1 MESPFKKFMKT
12 VGLFILLVS
21 IAFIG
26 FRYNKLKNDGTLDDV
41 LKLSG
46 TKQDTEYVKGELAD
60 PYKASNSDDSKNEKV
75 ESNSSKNSF
84 FTEEKNYDDY
94 YNKFNF
100 DNFILIYEGEQKAQ
114 ETIILMNRLIQD
126 ADDPLYS
133 KPMVEFVNFNGLATT
148 SIGPAD
154 LEEYKLVLNQAK
166 ADVKGSSCNIE
177 FGYTKLNAIVNKITI
192 TKK

>member
-1 MESPFKKFMKT
+1 MESPFKKFMRT
-12 VGLFILLVS
+12 FGLFLLLITV
-21 IAFIG
+21 AFIG
-26 FRYNKLKNDGTLDDV
+26 FRYNKLKKDGSLDDIWNMS
-41 LKLSG
+41 K
-46 TKQDTEYVKGELAD
+46 TKQDVTYVEGELAD
-60 PYKASNSDDSKNEKV
+60 PYRVSNSDDS
-75 ESNSSKNSF
+75 SNVSSSSDSNI
-84 FTEEKNYDDY
+84 FTEKQNYDDY

-100 DNFILIYEGEQKAQ
+100 DNFILMYEGEQIAQ
-114 ETIILMNRLIQD
+114 DVIVLMNRLIQD

-166 ADVKGSSCNIE
+166 ADVKGSKCNIE
-177 FGYTKLNAIVNKITI
+177 FGYAKLNSIVNRITI

>member
-1 MESPFKKFMKT
+1 MESPFKKFMRT
-12 VGLFILLVS
+12 FGLFLLLITV
-21 IAFIG
+21 AFIG
-26 FRYNKLKNDGTLDDV
+26 FRYNKLKKDGSLDDIWNMS
-41 LKLSG
+41 K
-46 TKQDTEYVKGELAD
+46 TKQDVTYVEGELAD
-60 PYKASNSDDSKNEKV
+60 PYRVSNSDDS
-75 ESNSSKNSF
+75 SNVSSSSDSNI
-84 FTEEKNYDDY
+84 FTEKQNYDDY

-100 DNFILIYEGEQKAQ
+100 DNFILMYEGEQIAQ
-114 ETIILMNRLIQD
+114 NVIVLMNRLIQD

-166 ADVKGSSCNIE
+166 ADVKGSKCNIE
-177 FGYTKLNAIVNKITI
+177 FGYAKLNSIVNRITI

>member
-1 MESPFKKFMKT
+1 MESPFKKFMRT
-12 VGLFILLVS
+12 FGLFLLLITV
-21 IAFIG
+21 AFIG
-26 FRYNKLKNDGTLDDV
+26 FRYNKLKKDGSLDDIWNMS
-41 LKLSG
+41 K
-46 TKQDTEYVKGELAD
+46 TKQEVTYVEGELAD
-60 PYKASNSDDSKNEKV
+60 PYRVSNSDDS
-75 ESNSSKNSF
+75 SNVSSSSDSNI
-84 FTEEKNYDDY
+84 FTEKQNYDDY

-100 DNFILIYEGEQKAQ
+100 DNFILMYEGEQIAQ
-114 ETIILMNRLIQD
+114 DVIVLMNRLIQD

-166 ADVKGSSCNIE
+166 ADVKGSKCNIE
-177 FGYTKLNAIVNKITI
+177 FGYTKLNSIVNRITI

>member
-1 MESPFKKFMKT
+1 MESPFKKFMRT
-12 VGLFILLVS
+12 FGLFLLLITV
-21 IAFIG
+21 AFIG
-26 FRYNKLKNDGTLDDV
+26 FRYNKLKKDGSLDDIWNMS
-41 LKLSG
+41 K
-46 TKQDTEYVKGELAD
+46 TKQDVTYVEGELAD
-60 PYKASNSDDSKNEKV
+60 PYRVSNSDDS
-75 ESNSSKNSF
+75 SNVSSSSDSNI
-84 FTEEKNYDDY
+84 FTEKQNYDDY

-100 DNFILIYEGEQKAQ
+100 DNFILMYEGEQIAQ
-114 ETIILMNRLIQD
+114 DVIVLMNRLIQD

-166 ADVKGSSCNIE
+166 ADVKGSKCNIE
-177 FGYTKLNAIVNKITI
+177 FGYTKLNSIVNRITI

>member
-1 MESPFKKFMKT
+1 MESPFKKFMRT
-12 VGLFILLVS
+12 LGLFLLLVS
-21 IAFIG
+21 VAFIG
-26 FRYNKLKNDGTLDDV
+26 FRYNSLKKAGALDDIWN
-41 LKLSG
+41 LSK
-46 TKQDTEYVKGELAD
+46 TKQDVTYVEGELAD
-60 PYKASNSDDSKNEKV
+60 PYKVSNTDDSRT
-75 ESNSSKNSF
+75 ESGQSDSNF
-84 FTEEKNYDDY
+84 FTKEQNYDDY

-100 DNFILIYEGEQKAQ
+100 DNFILIYEGEQIAQ
-114 ETIILMNRLIQD
+114 DVIVLMNRLIQD

-166 ADVKGSSCNIE
+166 ADVKGSTCDIE
-177 FGYTKLNAIVNKITI
+177 FGYAKLNSIVNRITI

>member
-1 MESPFKKFMKT
+1 MESPFKKFMRT
-12 VGLFILLVS
+12 FGLFLLLITV
-21 IAFIG
+21 AFIG
-26 FRYNKLKNDGTLDDV
+26 FRYNKLKKDGSFDDIWNMS
-41 LKLSG
+41 K
-46 TKQDTEYVKGELAD
+46 TKQDVTYVEGELAD
-60 PYKASNSDDSKNEKV
+60 PYRVSNSDDS
-75 ESNSSKNSF
+75 SNVSSSSDSNI
-84 FTEEKNYDDY
+84 FTEKQNYDDY

-100 DNFILIYEGEQKAQ
+100 DNFILMYEGEQIAQ
-114 ETIILMNRLIQD
+114 DVIVLMNRLIQD

-166 ADVKGSSCNIE
+166 ADVKGSKCNIE
-177 FGYTKLNAIVNKITI
+177 FGYTKLNSIVNRITI

>member
-1 MESPFKKFMKT
+1 MGYPLSEASLHDLSTKINVRT
-12 VGLFILLVS
+12 LDLATCLI
-21 IAFIG
+21 
-26 FRYNKLKNDGTLDDV
+26 NDGYFDDIWNMS
-41 LKLSG
+41 K
-46 TKQDTEYVKGELAD
+46 TKQDVTYVEGELAD
-60 PYKASNSDDSKNEKV
+60 PYRVSNSDDS
-75 ESNSSKNSF
+75 SNVSSSSDSNI
-84 FTEEKNYDDY
+84 FTEKQNYDDY

-100 DNFILIYEGEQKAQ
+100 DNFILMYEGEQIAQ
-114 ETIILMNRLIQD
+114 DVIVLMNRLIQD

-166 ADVKGSSCNIE
+166 ADVKGSKCNIE
-177 FGYTKLNAIVNKITI
+177 FGYTKLNSIVNRITI

>member
-1 MESPFKKFMKT
+1 MESPFKKFMRT
-12 VGLFILLVS
+12 FGLFLLLITV
-21 IAFIG
+21 AFIG
-26 FRYNKLKNDGTLDDV
+26 FRYNKLKKDGFLDDIWNMS
-41 LKLSG
+41 K
-46 TKQDTEYVKGELAD
+46 TKQDVTYVEGELAD
-60 PYKASNSDDSKNEKV
+60 PYRVSNSDDS
-75 ESNSSKNSF
+75 SNVSSSSDSNI
-84 FTEEKNYDDY
+84 FTEKQNYDDY

-100 DNFILIYEGEQKAQ
+100 DNFILMYEGEQIAQ
-114 ETIILMNRLIQD
+114 DVIVLMNRLIQD

-166 ADVKGSSCNIE
+166 ADVKGSKCNIE
-177 FGYTKLNAIVNKITI
+177 FGYTKLNSIVNRITI